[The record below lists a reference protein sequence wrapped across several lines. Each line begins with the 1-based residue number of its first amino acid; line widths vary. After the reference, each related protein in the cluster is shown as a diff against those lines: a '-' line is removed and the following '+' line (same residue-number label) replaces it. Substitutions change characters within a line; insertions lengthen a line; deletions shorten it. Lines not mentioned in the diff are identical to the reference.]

1 MKSSDP
7 RDFGLN
13 PRQCDRLQRAL
24 QPGEQLRW
32 AGSPI
37 VRHPEPDK
45 GNRVVSVLFLLP
57 LGLVGAGF
65 IYWVLTGEPS
75 KSSSTIGGFL
85 IGVIFLLIPIVALI
99 IYPWLHRKT
108 LRNSVYAITNR
119 RAIVCGVDTESWPL
133 APDMVASDFQAKDG
147 SGNLVFA
154 VRPRRDG
161 GPGWDGVGFMD
172 IRDVRLVE
180 EILEKA
186 IAERENV

>member
-13 PRQCDRLQRAL
+13 PRQCERLQRAL

-45 GNRVVSVLFLLP
+45 GDRVVSVLFLLP

-133 APDMVASDFQAKDG
+133 APGMVISNQQAKDG
-147 SGNLVFA
+147 CGNLVFSL
-154 VRPRRDG
+154 RPNEDH
-161 GPGWDGVGFMD
+161 PGWEEFGFID

-180 EILEKA
+180 EILEKG
-186 IAERENV
+186 